1 MSEVRLERV
10 SRVYDRLPAVDDVS
24 FTVGTGEFLTLL
36 GPSGCGKT
44 TTLRMVAG
52 FLLPSAGDI
61 YIKGQN
67 VTRVPPNR
75 RNTAMVFQSYALFPH
90 LTVAEN
96 VGFGL
101 KMRRIRGAE
110 AAQRTQEALRLVKL
124 EDLAD
129 RLPRQLS
136 GGQQQRVALARAV
149 VIRPEVLLMDEP
161 LGALDLKLRQ
171 ELQVQIRN
179 VQRAL
184 GITTIYVTHDQGEA
198 LSLSDR
204 VAVMRDGRIQ
214 QLDAPDR
221 LYGRP
226 VSAFVANFVGR
237 TNLLPVEIVEIAPS
251 RDRVRVRAVDGPDQ
265 FFSVSVEAKSCDR
278 RPQERCLLGF
288 RPENASMS
296 GEPTNRLRARVHDV
310 RYFGAVRS
318 VSLTSAL
325 GGVLDVDLPSGAP
338 VPSHG
343 EEVTIAW
350 HPNAC
355 FLLPMEDESLR

>member
-1 MSEVRLERV
+1 MSEVRLEGV
-10 SRVYDRLPAVDDVS
+10 SRAYDRLLAVDDVS
-24 FTVGTGEFLTLL
+24 FAVGTGEFLTLL

-52 FLLPSAGDI
+52 FLLPTAGAI
-61 YIKGQN
+61 YIADEN

-101 KMRRIRGAE
+101 KMRGIRGAE
-110 AAQRTQEALRLVKL
+110 AARRTQEALRLVKL
-124 EDLAD
+124 EALAD

-149 VIRPEVLLMDEP
+149 VIRPAVLLMDEP

-171 ELQVQIRN
+171 ELQVQIRS

-214 QLDAPDR
+214 QLDTPDR

-226 VSAFVANFVGR
+226 LSAFVANFVGR
-237 TNLLPVEIVEIAPS
+237 TNLLPVEIVEAGPR
-251 RDRVRVRAVDGPDQ
+251 RDAVRVRAVDAPDQ
-265 FFSVSVEAKSCDR
+265 LFVVSVGEDGRSHG
-278 RPQERCLLGF
+278 PGERCLLGF
-288 RPENASMS
+288 RPENASM
-296 GEPTNRLRARVHDV
+296 GEGPPNRLRARVHDV
-310 RYFGAVRS
+310 RYFGPVRS

-325 GGVLDVDLPSGAP
+325 GGAMDVDLPSGAP
-338 VPSHG
+338 APARG
-343 EEVTIAW
+343 DEVTVGW
-350 HPNAC
+350 QPTAC
-355 FLLPMEDESLR
+355 FLLPPEER